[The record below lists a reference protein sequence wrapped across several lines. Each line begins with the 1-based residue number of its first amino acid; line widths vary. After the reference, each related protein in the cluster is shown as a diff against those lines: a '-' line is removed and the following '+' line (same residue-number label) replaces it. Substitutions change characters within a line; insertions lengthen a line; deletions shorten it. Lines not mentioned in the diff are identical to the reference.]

1 VVAARVIRVTPSS
14 DIFVRVDLKK
24 WAEVIVF
31 FKGGSSVNRFAFNT
45 EDCQKRKDIVAVCD
59 DGSVIEEDYEH
70 IPEDYTYF
78 KWELSEPREK

>member
-1 VVAARVIRVTPSS
+1 
-14 DIFVRVDLKK
+14 
-24 WAEVIVF
+24 
-31 FKGGSSVNRFAFNT
+31 VNRFAFNT